1 MFVENMGSWLNL
13 EGERLKGARPE
24 SEEEGPVQ

>member
-24 SEEEGPVQ
+24 CEEGPVQ